1 MMKKQTGFTLI
12 EILLVVA
19 IIGILTVVLIPNIVA
34 ARGRGY
40 QVAIDS
46 CAKAI
51 IYAQELYKMDNNS
64 YAVSYADLSQEAV
77 RPCIST
83 GTLSITD
90 GAYGKNDH
98 WLVESSAGGKA
109 RQVDAGGLRY
119 N

>member
-1 MMKKQTGFTLI
+1 MKKQKGFSLI
-12 EILLVVA
+12 EILLVIA

-34 ARGRGY
+34 ARGRSY

-46 CAKAI
+46 CGKAI
-51 IYAQELYKMDNNS
+51 IYAQELYKMDNDS
-64 YAVSYADLSQEAV
+64 YSNSYADLSQDAV

-90 GAYGKNDH
+90 GAYGQNDY

-109 RQVDAGGLRY
+109 RQVDAAGVRY